1 MKLNKKDVAKLARF
15 NQLNFKVINRD
26 VLTDGFN
33 VWDAKTLENISD
45 TIMSKIFLEKL
56 YNHTAYEL
64 NMKKYG
70 YERVFNKVYMY
81 VDDDKNDNRI
91 QASKLVPFNKCL
103 ENGYMLKVLT
113 DGNNVYDAETLIC
126 INGSLPAIEL
136 LKDLRKAHRD
146 DLKEKMN
153 AYKFELVGKKYVY
166 FEDPTQMQCYK

>member
-15 NQLNFKVINRD
+15 NKLNFKVINRD

-33 VWDAKTLENISD
+33 VWDANTLENISD

-70 YERVFNKVYMY
+70 YERISNKIYMY
-81 VDDDKNDNRI
+81 MCDNDEI
-91 QASKLVPFNKCL
+91 KIDASKLVPFNKCL
-103 ENGYMLKVLT
+103 ENGHMLKVLT

-146 DLKEKMN
+146 DLKQKMN